1 MPGKKKGKSGKKG
14 KKKEGAASDPGYKKD
29 PVAPEYLLP
38 PPRPGEKLIKLLT
51 THKVNEKELHGFKV
65 STTALKELT
74 PQEIKDLKEVF
85 DVFDSQNNGFV
96 NPPDLRRALK
106 VLGFKV
112 TREEA
117 RKLVRDV
124 GTKTSGY
131 VDFNEFLD
139 IIIEKQGDSRDI
151 YDEIL
156 QGFKMF
162 DYDNTEKITVDNLR
176 RACVDA
182 GVKFSDS
189 ELVEMME
196 EADQNGDR
204 LVDKEEFIKI
214 MLKTNLF

>member
-1 MPGKKKGKSGKKG
+1 MPAKKKSKKAKKG
-14 KKKEGAASDPGYKKD
+14 VTIEEVKKD

-38 PPRPGEKLIKLLT
+38 PTKPGEKLIKLLT
-51 THKVNEKELHGFKV
+51 THKVQEKELHGFKV

-96 NPPDLRRALK
+96 GPGDLRKAMK
-106 VLGFKV
+106 VLGFKL

-124 GTKTSGY
+124 GTKASGY

-139 IIIEKQGDSRDI
+139 IIIERQGDSRDV

-162 DYDNTEKITVDNLR
+162 DYDGTEKITVDNLR
-176 RACVDA
+176 RACSDA
-182 GVKFSDS
+182 GVKFSET
-189 ELVEMME
+189 ELIEMME

-204 LVDKEEFIKI
+204 FVDKEEFIKI